1 MVGLLVLLSGG
12 AFDTT
17 TIKLRAETQP
27 IADRHPAVYVF
38 WWNGPDTW
46 QYRID
51 LRAEGGFFVSV
62 ECDRVLCVAGF
73 NDAPHAHQTFR
84 SLVEDPTCAQAATE
98 IAVLIVRAQDGR
110 ADVVEA
116 HRGEQSEESMD
127 VLTSLVVGLF
137 APPLILSE
145 AIEDGYGDVI
155 KRLTKLH
162 ETGGIGVPIG
172 RYLPRSSSA
181 IVALSGVPVSRNVI
195 ELLDRVE
202 CSTMVDVDADECQ
215 VLELAIARSQARP
228 RQRASTSSE

>member
-1 MVGLLVLLSGG
+1 M
-12 AFDTT
+12 
-17 TIKLRAETQP
+17 
-27 IADRHPAVYVF
+27 
-38 WWNGPDTW
+38 
-46 QYRID
+46 
-51 LRAEGGFFVSV
+51 SV

-73 NDAPHAHQTFR
+73 NDAPLAHQTFR

-116 HRGEQSEESMD
+116 HRGERSEESMD
-127 VLTSLVVGLF
+127 VLTPLVVGLF

-162 ETGGIGVPIG
+162 DTGGIGVPIG

-195 ELLDRVE
+195 ELLDRVK

-215 VLELAIARSQARP
+215 VLELAIARAQARP